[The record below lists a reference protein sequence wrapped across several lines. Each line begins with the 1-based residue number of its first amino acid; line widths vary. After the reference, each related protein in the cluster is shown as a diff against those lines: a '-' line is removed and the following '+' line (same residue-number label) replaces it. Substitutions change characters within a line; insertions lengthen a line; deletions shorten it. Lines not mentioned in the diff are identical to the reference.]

1 MGVRVDVEDHGDRV
15 EAYASLTV
23 GPQGIPVTPRFG
35 ISMDNV
41 HHVEDPSLA
50 ASGSEPGVRTEWDA
64 STLDSAIRWLREHA
78 EYLNTLLYQMVD
90 IQEQMGRG
98 GSAAGQVSI
107 SPGGQA
113 APKSSLGS
121 FYWAGQL
128 AAKHDS
134 LYHSTELNIRTLRD
148 NLHAAADALVKVK
161 ENYETAEAANA
172 MSADEMARIFADVS
186 RADQL

>member
-1 MGVRVDVEDHGDRV
+1 VGVRIDVEDHGDRI
-15 EAYASLTV
+15 ESYASLTV

-35 ISMDNV
+35 INMDNV
-41 HHVEDPSLA
+41 MHVEDPSLA
-50 ASGSEPGVRTEWDA
+50 ASPDGVKTEWDA

-78 EYLNTLLYQMVD
+78 EHLNTLLYQMVD

-98 GSAAGQVSI
+98 GSAAGQVPS
-107 SPGGQA
+107 SPGGPA
-113 APKSSLGS
+113 RKSSLGS

-128 AAKHDS
+128 ADKHDA
-134 LYHSTELNIRTLRD
+134 LYRSTEVNIRTLRD

-186 RADQL
+186 RADRL